1 MARHQ
6 RILRGLLLTVVMAFA
21 PVLTGLKLHN
31 TQDVLDDAKAA
42 VAAAEPKVTRYGVYE
57 FSMAKASLTA
67 AQGEYDEMDFASA
80 ECFARKA
87 MKLAD
92 EATTKQAF

>member
-1 MARHQ
+1 MARQ
-6 RILRGLLLTVVMAFA
+6 KLFMRGLLLPAVVAFV
-21 PVLTGLKLHN
+21 PLLTGLKIHD

-42 VAAAEPKVTRYGVYE
+42 VTAAEPRVTRYGVYE
-57 FSMAKASLTA
+57 FSMAKASLGA
-67 AQGEYDEMDFASA
+67 AQSEYDEMDFTGA

-87 MKLAD
+87 MKLAE